1 MDEQAPTEVTADR
14 PSSPRRPVRRSP
26 VVTVLAVV
34 FTVVGLAGGLLAGAV
49 AHLMLFGLFSNKPH
63 DDGLHDSG
71 EVLGYAL
78 YVAVAAL
85 LLPSGAIVM
94 AIGRRSRGW
103 GYVAAS
109 VAGTVVLVGT
119 VSALMA
125 SR

>member
-1 MDEQAPTEVTADR
+1 M
-14 PSSPRRPVRRSP
+14 
-26 VVTVLAVV
+26 TVLAVV